1 MADQEIVLDP
11 EELALQREARL
22 AGYRKTIAEGATATM
37 PDLSVDLPDRSLD
50 VGDGESQLP
59 RLIAQNA
66 ADELADG
73 VVQRIVQDASM
84 AGRTVLVVTDLDVT
98 HASSQARQMMAEV
111 TALTDRLEAASTAL
125 VPPDA
130 ATAVQ
135 LPEPAREEEGKGIDG
150 LGEILMGIPPG
161 AMITVLRGLEA
172 VAAAA
177 PAVLELLKTDIT
189 VRPSTVSVAD
199 EVVVA
204 AVARSLRQRDVLV
217 RIAACTTVPD
227 NEVTQALATL
237 ATTRDRLADEVTSF
251 TAQHVTG
258 GRAAKV
264 TRQRGVLAGLVK
276 AHDELLDSGKGR
288 AELQARIDKLEEW
301 LAAHVP
307 DVDRARAAVEV
318 ATRLV
323 TRADEYL
330 RAAETPGPS
339 SLTPT
344 AVAALL
350 HELTRAG
357 STTDVLVLDCTTAV
371 GESVWK
377 EQWRGDQATHIG
389 GLGVSWMLI
398 GADGLLR
405 SSGEHTAARSVTVKL
420 GEPLR
425 WPPA

>member
-37 PDLSVDLPDRSLD
+37 PDLPVDVPDRSLN

-59 RLIAQNA
+59 RLIAQDA

-84 AGRTVLVVTDLDVT
+84 TGRTVLVVTDLDVT

-111 TALTDRLEAASTAL
+111 TALTNRLDAASTAL

-130 ATAVQ
+130 ATSVP
-135 LPEPAREEEGKGIDG
+135 LPEPAREEGKSLDG
-150 LGEILMGIPPG
+150 LGDILMGIAPG
-161 AMITVLRGLEA
+161 AMVTGLKALGA

-217 RIAACTTVPD
+217 RIAACTTIPD

-237 ATTRDRLADEVTSF
+237 ATTRDRLADEVTAF
-251 TAQHVTG
+251 TAQHITG
-258 GRAAKV
+258 GRAAEV

-276 AHDELLDSGKGR
+276 AHDDLLDSGKGR
-288 AELQARIDKLEEW
+288 VELQARIAELEEW
-301 LAAHVP
+301 LGNHEP
-307 DVDRARAAVEV
+307 DVDRARAAVDV

-323 TRADEYL
+323 TRTDEYL

-339 SLTPT
+339 GLTPT

-350 HELTRAG
+350 HELTRPG

-405 SSGEHTAARSVTVKL
+405 SSGEHTAARSITVKL